1 MNAPASPQVLEFARE
16 ELAGKLLAL
25 CVSQLEALKT
35 PWNMTS
41 EKNQQISLDK
51 MREVVERE
59 VRRAVMVIA
68 TERAPRLTATV
79 ESVTFKDG
87 IKAVLTLDKHSEG
100 RHDLADSEGTT
111 VLIVM
116 ANPEQFSGG
125 MEKTGAA
132 PDQNALPLDSQPEIR
147 EEPDGTYTIYK
158 DKMPMPGGKGFPDHA
173 AAEAWLQKQLGIEK
187 KKAEGKKGK
196 KDAAPQPPPPAE
208 APPPEKP
215 LDLEEV
221 KKVFH
226 EAAKQE
232 AGKDEGT
239 WESGWDAVV
248 AKYPRDYVADNYAE
262 LSAAY
267 ADGWESGTD
276 D

>member
-1 MNAPASPQVLEFARE
+1 MNAPTKPQVLEFARE
-16 ELAGKLLAL
+16 ELAGKLKAM
-25 CVSQLEALKT
+25 CVGLLESFKN

-41 EKNQQISLDK
+41 EKNQAIALNK
-51 MREVVERE
+51 MEEVIQQE

-196 KDAAPQPPPPAE
+196 KDAATEPPPPH
-208 APPPEKP
+208 APTPEKP

>member
-1 MNAPASPQVLEFARE
+1 MNAPVKPQFVEFARE
-16 ELAGKLLAL
+16 ELAGKLKAM
-25 CVSQLEALKT
+25 CVGLLESFKN

-41 EKNQQISLDK
+41 EKNQAIALNK
-51 MREVVERE
+51 MEEVIQQE
-59 VRRAVMVIA
+59 VRRAVLVIA

-132 PDQNALPLDSQPEIR
+132 PDQTALGLASQPEILER
-147 EEPDGTYTIYK
+147 KDGTYSVMK
-158 DKMPMPGGKGFPDHA
+158 DGVPMVGGESFADHA
-173 AAEAWLQKQLGIEK
+173 AAEAWLQKQLGVEK

-196 KDAAPQPPPPAE
+196 KDATTEPPPPH
-208 APPPEKP
+208 APTPEKP

-248 AKYPRDYVADNYAE
+248 AKYPRDYVQDNYAE
-262 LSAAY
+262 LSASY
-267 ADGWESGTD
+267 ADGWEAGTED
-276 D
+276 

>member
-1 MNAPASPQVLEFARE
+1 MNAPVKPQFVEFARE

-116 ANPEQFSGG
+116 ANPEQFTGG

-132 PDQNALPLDSQPEIR
+132 PDQTALGLASQPEILER
-147 EEPDGTYTIYK
+147 KDGTYSVMK
-158 DKMPMPGGKGFPDHA
+158 DGVPMVGGESFADHA
-173 AAEAWLQKQLGIEK
+173 AAEAWLQKQLGVEK

-248 AKYPRDYVADNYAE
+248 AKYPRDWVQDNYLE
-262 LSAAY
+262 VSAAY
-267 ADGWESGTD
+267 ADGWEAGTEE
-276 D
+276 